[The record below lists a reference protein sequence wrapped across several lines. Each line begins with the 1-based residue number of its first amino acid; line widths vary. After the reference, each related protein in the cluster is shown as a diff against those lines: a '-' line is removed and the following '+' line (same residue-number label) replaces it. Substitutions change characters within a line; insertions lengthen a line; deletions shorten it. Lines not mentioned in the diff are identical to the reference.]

1 MISIFFKNLSRNYI
15 FFIPAFLAL
24 FVLSTNESVALEQRQ
39 NQRCTELWSCS
50 SVVQQTISH
59 NWVRPQSARNGMKV
73 KLVIRLT
80 TEAQLED
87 VYIVESSGS
96 YEFDIS
102 AINAVRNS
110 SPFPALLG
118 LPVEDFN
125 KYFRRFTINFEPHD
139 LRQ

>member
-1 MISIFFKNLSRNYI
+1 MQEGVKRNY
-15 FFIPAFLAL
+15 LL
-24 FVLSTNESVALEQRQ
+24 SLTCVLLLVTAGFSGASSLNEKKY
-39 NQRCTELWSCS
+39 QRCTELWSCS
-50 SVVQQTISH
+50 SSVQQTISH
-59 NWVRPQSARNGMKV
+59 NWVRPQSAVNGMKV
-73 KLVIRLT
+73 KLAIRLT

-96 YEFDIS
+96 YEFDVS

-110 SPFPALLG
+110 APFPVLLG